1 MRSEFKRLNKN
12 VLLEWIYDNSNYI
25 LEPFKVVK
33 NSRDLITSYV
43 AGDTTITN
51 NNQDNQLV
59 IVDENANKFGKLD
72 SSKYNFLQVLNYV
85 PSGAV
90 LHDRIKI
97 YFPANYTFE
106 EYQGIQIR
114 LYTYDYRNKK
124 FYDISNF
131 YYDRNETDKNVL
143 RPFTTPLLYADVTWN
158 KYIELNVPS
167 VYFLGLQRENG
178 FAKEGTVN
186 YYLTGGDGL
195 SQTAPIFIDFRFITK
210 VINIG
215 TTKTYLTTQKVT
227 LQVPQIPK
235 LDALGVYM
243 QESNQADFFEIY
255 ATYNG
260 SFETFAIFM
269 DDSKKINKFYYLE
282 FNIKVFEENIK
293 GKTQTYKIENDFTEI
308 IEYRPIIKY
317 STTSAII
324 DVEMKLVN
332 RDDGNIVV
340 RKAAYGMKSDQLS
353 KYLVNLKKINV
364 RGVTKPKIYAKNK
377 FDKYRIDQL
386 GKSPVPENI
395 LDVPVPELIPIADY
409 SKVISAYSPQQLN
422 VNVPRKID
430 NYHTMGLLKIGI
442 RPFDNI
448 YKFFLAFKILK
459 KDQLEPLDLTNCEQL
474 KLVFRSDNNLIEF
487 PQYITQET
495 VARFGMCQFKV
506 TENKF
511 NDLKS
516 MYKDGNITYYI
527 TTTNQGFRSV
537 IYSGLFIILDTASSL
552 GNGTLSDLISGANIE
567 DLVGSGN
574 IKEEVGDY
582 VESPETIIEPPAQQE
597 VAIVVRKKVPITSK
611 DQTGNFNKKAQSSGN
626 PVPPKGLDKFQ
637 KKKK

>member
-282 FNIKVFEENIK
+282 FNITVFEENIK
-293 GKTQTYKIENDFTEI
+293 
-308 IEYRPIIKY
+308 
-317 STTSAII
+317 
-324 DVEMKLVN
+324 
-332 RDDGNIVV
+332 
-340 RKAAYGMKSDQLS
+340 
-353 KYLVNLKKINV
+353 
-364 RGVTKPKIYAKNK
+364 
-377 FDKYRIDQL
+377 
-386 GKSPVPENI
+386 
-395 LDVPVPELIPIADY
+395 
-409 SKVISAYSPQQLN
+409 
-422 VNVPRKID
+422 
-430 NYHTMGLLKIGI
+430 
-442 RPFDNI
+442 
-448 YKFFLAFKILK
+448 
-459 KDQLEPLDLTNCEQL
+459 TN
-474 KLVFRSDNNLIEF
+474 
-487 PQYITQET
+487 
-495 VARFGMCQFKV
+495 FKV
-506 TENKF
+506 V
-511 NDLKS
+511 L
-516 MYKDGNITYYI
+516 
-527 TTTNQGFRSV
+527 
-537 IYSGLFIILDTASSL
+537 
-552 GNGTLSDLISGANIE
+552 
-567 DLVGSGN
+567 
-574 IKEEVGDY
+574 
-582 VESPETIIEPPAQQE
+582 
-597 VAIVVRKKVPITSK
+597 RKK
-611 DQTGNFNKKAQSSGN
+611 NHKAN
-626 PVPPKGLDKFQ
+626 
-637 KKKK
+637 